1 MKFTNGQQKINKVK
15 GIKRSKNM
23 RMEYILIKKD
33 KTKNNNIQVNSYINK
48 IIDKLKVKYKDVDE
62 REM

>member
-23 RMEYILIKKD
+23 RMEYILIKQN
-33 KTKNNNIQVNSYINK
+33 KTKIYFEGGPSTDQ
-48 IIDKLKVKYKDVDE
+48 
-62 REM
+62 

>member
-1 MKFTNGQQKINKVK
+1 MKFINGQQKINKVK

-33 KTKNNNIQVNSYINK
+33 KTKNNKNENFIV
-48 IIDKLKVKYKDVDE
+48 LP
-62 REM
+62 